1 LPPPPLTGTFL
12 DRARG
17 CAGVAD
23 SDIADL
29 AAVARLAPVFAVLP
43 VFWSLYDATSA
54 TWTLQARRLDL
65 MGAEPDQ
72 VYLLNSLLTVL
83 LVPPFDLAVRRLNA
97 LPERWAW
104 LRPTPLRRMTLGC
117 VLTSAAF
124 AASGAVQA
132 AADAADAADAASSS
146 GGARPSVLWQVPQF
160 VILSVAELCV
170 STTGLEFFFRE
181 APASAKGLVLAL
193 FFLTT
198 ALGNLLN
205 GVVYAAVDGVLSPL
219 QTIWAFT
226 ALMLAAAGAFA
237 AVAAAYRPARRAG
250 QGPGAAE
257 GGAADSGAG
266 A

>member
-1 LPPPPLTGTFL
+1 M
-12 DRARG
+12 
-17 CAGVAD
+17 
-23 SDIADL
+23 
-29 AAVARLAPVFAVLP
+29 RLAPIFAMLP
-43 VFWSLYDATSA
+43 FFWSLYDATSA
-54 TWTLQARRLDL
+54 TWTLQARGLDL
-65 MGAEPDQ
+65 MGAEPDSI
-72 VYLLNSLLTVL
+72 YLLNSLILIL
-83 LVPPFDLAVRRLNA
+83 LVPPFDAAVRHLNA
-97 LPERWAW
+97 MPAAWAW
-104 LRPTPLRRMTLGC
+104 LRPTPLRRMTVGC

-132 AADAADAADAASSS
+132 AVDAAAAS

-198 ALGNLLN
+198 TLGNLLN

-226 ALMLAAAGAFA
+226 ALMLAAAGVFA
-237 AVAAAYRPARRAG
+237 AVAAAYRPARKATQDAEEAGGRA
-250 QGPGAAE
+250 
-257 GGAADSGAG
+257 AADSVVDADSAAG